1 MSEKYKKTTKYL
13 NYVEHLIILA
23 SNVST
28 CLSVSAFA
36 SLVCVPV
43 GITVSA
49 VGLKFF
55 SIAIALKKYKWII
68 KNK

>member
-13 NYVEHLIILA
+13 NYVEHLVILA

-49 VGLKFF
+49 VGLKFC